1 MKINALRK
9 ELKCL
14 LEPENGRRKPA
25 IRRSLLEDWIYAADL
40 PEFIPGGELEAVCR
54 KLQEAGWECLAEDG
68 WLQLRKPADEPPE
81 DWLDGPL
88 GPEAACCRSLLIRH
102 SERLQEKDWKTV
114 CSLIRAGE
122 EGPEAY
128 EVACRQIHHGWA
140 ERLRKKQKLPE
151 ISLSYFEGGK

>member
-9 ELKCL
+9 ELKRL
-14 LEPENGRRKPA
+14 LEPENGRRRPA
-25 IRRSLLEDWIYAADL
+25 IRRSFREDWIYAADL

-102 SERLQEKDWKTV
+102 SERLREKDWKTV
-114 CSLIRAGE
+114 CSLIRAAE
-122 EGPEAY
+122 EGQEAY
-128 EVACRQIHHGWA
+128 EAACRQIHHGWA
-140 ERLRKKQKLPE
+140 ERLRKKQRLPE

>member
-9 ELKCL
+9 ELNRL
-14 LEPENGRRKPA
+14 LESENGRRRPA
-25 IRRSLLEDWIYAADL
+25 IRRSLREDWIYAADL
-40 PEFIPGGELEAVCR
+40 PEFIPGGELETVCR

-88 GPEAACCRSLLIRH
+88 GPEAACCRSLLSRH
-102 SERLQEKDWKTV
+102 PERLREKDWKTV

-128 EVACRQIHHGWA
+128 EAACRQIHHGWA

-151 ISLSYFEGGK
+151 ISLTYFGGGK

>member
-40 PEFIPGGELEAVCR
+40 PEFIPGGELETVCR
-54 KLQEAGWECLAEDG
+54 KLQEAGWEILLEDG

-81 DWLDGPL
+81 DWFEGPF
-88 GPEAACCRSLLIRH
+88 GPEAACCGSLLSRH
-102 SERLQEKDWKTV
+102 PEQHREKDWKII
-114 CSLIRAGE
+114 CSLIHAGE

-128 EVACRQIHHGWA
+128 EAACRQLHHRWA
-140 ERLRKKQKLPE
+140 ERLRKKQKLPK
-151 ISLSYFEGGK
+151 ISLFYFGGGK

>member
-9 ELKCL
+9 ELKRL
-14 LEPENGRRKPA
+14 LEPENGRRRPA
-25 IRRSLLEDWIYAADL
+25 IRRSLREDWIYAADL

-102 SERLQEKDWKTV
+102 SERLREKDWKTV
-114 CSLIRAGE
+114 CSLIRAAE
-122 EGPEAY
+122 EGQEAY
-128 EVACRQIHHGWA
+128 EAACRQIHHGWA
-140 ERLRKKQKLPE
+140 ERLRKKQRLPE